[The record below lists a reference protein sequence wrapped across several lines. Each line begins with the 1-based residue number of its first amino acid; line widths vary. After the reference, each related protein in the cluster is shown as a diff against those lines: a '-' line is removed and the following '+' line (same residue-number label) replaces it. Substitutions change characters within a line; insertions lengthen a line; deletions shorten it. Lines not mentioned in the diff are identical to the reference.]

1 MTRTLGFNAGRRGP
15 DKYPRLTDRV
25 GDFAFAVTSFD
36 DAVDTVVSAA
46 RSHTGIP
53 IRLSN
58 AYCVSLATREPD
70 YAAVLGGDG
79 VTYPD
84 GAPVAWCLR
93 RLGNP
98 HAERVRGPSLFTAVL
113 DRGREAGLGHFFL
126 GATDHTLD
134 ALAAEASRRF
144 PGVRIADR
152 HAPPF
157 GPLTE
162 DFYDDATRRIA
173 SAGADIV
180 WVGMG
185 TPKQDVAA
193 AELARRTGVP
203 VVGVGAAFDFVAGT
217 VREAPS
223 WIQRSGFEWLYR
235 LAAEPR
241 RLWRRYL
248 VGNSHFAVIAARSLR
263 TNR

>member
-1 MTRTLGFNAGRRGP
+1 M
-15 DKYPRLTDRV
+15 TDRV
-25 GDFAFAVTSFD
+25 GDFDFAVTSFD
-36 DAVDTVVSAA
+36 DAVDTVVNAG

-58 AYCVSLATREPD
+58 AYCVSLASREPE
-70 YAAVLGGDG
+70 YAAILRGDG

-98 HAERVRGPSLFTAVL
+98 QAQRVRGPSLFTAVL
-113 DRGREAGLGHFFL
+113 DQGREADLRHFFL
-126 GATDHTLD
+126 GATDDTLD
-134 ALAAEASRRF
+134 ALADEASRRF
-144 PGVRIADR
+144 PGVRIAGR

-162 DFYDDATRRIA
+162 DFYADAVCRID

-193 AELARRTGVP
+193 AELAHRTGLA

-248 VGNSHFAVIAARSLR
+248 VGNSHFAYIAARSLR